1 MLTIGYDAKRAFNNA
16 SGLGNYSRL
25 LVESMVKYHPEN
37 NYLLFTP
44 KIGQTWQRWQAQ
56 MQESGVSSFLPP
68 RRLQRIFHSYWRSVG
83 IGKQAPAKGI
93 QIYHGLSHEL
103 PIGMSK
109 RGIKTVVTM
118 HDLIFLRYPEYFPRI
133 DRFIYERKFKQAC
146 QDADA
151 IVSISE
157 QTTEDLV
164 QFLKADPKKIQLIYQ
179 DCHPIFRR
187 AVTVGEL
194 AAFKTNHAITAPYI
208 YVAGSFEKRKN
219 HLRVLEAYAQLP
231 ADRPQLVFA
240 GKKTAYLQDML
251 KLANKLE
258 IAGEIRFLHNL
269 SFEQLPA
276 LYAGAV
282 FTAYLSEFEGFGL
295 PVLESMAVGTPVLTS
310 NLSSMPEVGGSAA
323 LYAPPSDV
331 EAMAMQMRLLLFDE
345 EKKAELTQQL
355 QIQADRFSAENMA
368 NQLNALYNAL

>member
-37 NYLLFTP
+37 HYLLFTP
-44 KIGQTWQRWQAQ
+44 KISQNWLSWQQQ
-56 MQESGVSSFLPP
+56 MQASGVASLLPP

-83 IGKQAPAKGI
+83 VSKEAPGRGI

-103 PIGMSK
+103 PVNMAK

-133 DRFIYERKFKQAC
+133 DRFFYERKFKQAC

-157 QTTEDLV
+157 QTTEDLIS
-164 QFLKADPKKIQLIYQ
+164 FLKADPKKIRQIYQ
-179 DCHPIFRR
+179 DCHPIFRN
-187 AVTVGEL
+187 AIVESDL
-194 AAFKTNHAITAPYI
+194 AAFKQKHQLSVPYI

-219 HLRVLEAYAQLP
+219 HLRVMEAYAQLP
-231 ADRPQLVFA
+231 ADRPKLVFA
-240 GKKTAYLQDML
+240 GKKSTYLQEML

-258 IAGEIRFLHNL
+258 IAAEVRVLQNL
-269 SFEQLPA
+269 AFDELPF

-310 NLSSMPEVGGSAA
+310 NISSMPEVGGNAA
-323 LYAPPSDV
+323 LYAPPTDV
-331 EAMAMQMRLLLFDE
+331 EAIAMQMRLLLFDE
-345 EKKAELTQQL
+345 EGNAAVRKLIKPQSEQ
-355 QIQADRFSAENMA
+355 FSAEKMA
-368 NQLNALYNAL
+368 DQLHALYHAL

>member
-37 NYLLFTP
+37 QYLLFTP
-44 KIGQTWQRWQAQ
+44 KISQNWLSWQQQ
-56 MQESGVSSFLPP
+56 MQASGVASLLPP

-83 IGKQAPAKGI
+83 VSKEAPGKGI

-103 PIGMSK
+103 PVNMAK

-133 DRFIYERKFKQAC
+133 DRFFYERKFKQAC

-157 QTTEDLV
+157 QTTADLIR
-164 QFLKADPKKIQLIYQ
+164 FLKADPKKIRQIYQ
-179 DCHPIFRR
+179 DCHPIFRNDI
-187 AVTVGEL
+187 VESDL
-194 AAFKTNHAITAPYI
+194 AAFKLKHQLSFPYI

-219 HLRVLEAYAQLP
+219 HLRAMEAYAQLP
-231 ADRPQLVFA
+231 ADRPKLVFA
-240 GKKTAYLQDML
+240 GKKTTYLQEML
-251 KLANKLE
+251 KLATKLE
-258 IAGEIRFLHNL
+258 IAAEVSVLQNL
-269 SFEQLPA
+269 AFEELPF
-276 LYAGAV
+276 LYAGAE

-310 NLSSMPEVGGSAA
+310 NISSMPEVGGNAA
-323 LYAPPSDV
+323 LYAPPTDV
-331 EAMAMQMRLLLFDE
+331 EAIAMQMRLLLFDE
-345 EKKAELTQQL
+345 EGNDAVRKLIKPQSEQ
-355 QIQADRFSAENMA
+355 FSAEKMA
-368 NQLNALYNAL
+368 NQLHTLYHAL

>member
-25 LVESMVKYHPEN
+25 LVESMVQYHPEN
-37 NYLLFTP
+37 KYLLFTP
-44 KIGQTWQRWQAQ
+44 KIGASWQPWQQQ
-56 MQESGVSSFLPP
+56 MQELGVDSLLPP

-83 IGKQAPAKGI
+83 IGKQAPGKGI

-103 PIGMSK
+103 PVNLTK

-133 DRFIYERKFKQAC
+133 DRFIYERKFKRAC

-164 QFLKADPKKIQLIYQ
+164 YFLKADPKKIHQIYQ
-179 DCHPIFRR
+179 DCHPVFRR
-187 AVTVGEL
+187 PVSVADL
-194 AAFKTNHAITAPYI
+194 AAFRTKHGLLAPYI
-208 YVAGSFEKRKN
+208 YVAGSFENRKN
-219 HLRVLEAYAQLP
+219 HLRVLQAYAQLP
-231 ADRPQLVFA
+231 SDRPKLVLA
-240 GKKTAYLQDML
+240 GKKTAYLQEIY
-251 KLANKLE
+251 KLANKLDM
-258 IAGEIRFLHNL
+258 AGELQVLHNL
-269 SFEQLPA
+269 AFEELPA

-310 NLSSMPEVGGSAA
+310 NISSMPEVGGSAA

-345 EKKAELTQQL
+345 ENNAALRQQL
-355 QIQADRFSAENMA
+355 QPQAEQFSAQKMA
-368 NQLNALYNAL
+368 KQLNALYLNL

>member
-37 NYLLFTP
+37 HYLLFTP
-44 KIGQTWQRWQAQ
+44 KISQNWLSWQQQ
-56 MQESGVSSFLPP
+56 MQASGVASLLPP

-83 IGKQAPAKGI
+83 VSKEAPGKGI

-103 PIGMSK
+103 PVNMAK

-133 DRFIYERKFKQAC
+133 DRFFYERKFKQAC

-157 QTTEDLV
+157 QTTEDLIS
-164 QFLKADPKKIQLIYQ
+164 FLKADPKKIRQIYQ
-179 DCHPIFRR
+179 DCHPIFRN
-187 AVTVGEL
+187 AIVESDL
-194 AAFKTNHAITAPYI
+194 AAFKQKHQLSVPYI

-219 HLRVLEAYAQLP
+219 HLRVMEAYAQLP
-231 ADRPQLVFA
+231 ADRPKLVFA
-240 GKKTAYLQDML
+240 GKKSTYLQEML

-258 IAGEIRFLHNL
+258 IAAEVRVLQNL
-269 SFEQLPA
+269 AFDELPF

-310 NLSSMPEVGGSAA
+310 NISSMPEVGGNAA
-323 LYAPPSDV
+323 LYAPPTDV
-331 EAMAMQMRLLLFDE
+331 EAIAMQMRLLLFDE
-345 EKKAELTQQL
+345 EGNAAVRKLIKPQSEQ
-355 QIQADRFSAENMA
+355 FSAEKMA
-368 NQLNALYNAL
+368 DQLHALYHAL

>member
-37 NYLLFTP
+37 HYLLFTP
-44 KIGQTWQRWQAQ
+44 KISQNWLSWQQQ
-56 MQESGVSSFLPP
+56 MQASGVASLLPP

-83 IGKQAPAKGI
+83 VSKEAPGKGI

-103 PIGMSK
+103 PVNMAK

-133 DRFIYERKFKQAC
+133 DRFFYERKFKQAC

-157 QTTEDLV
+157 QTTEDLIS
-164 QFLKADPKKIQLIYQ
+164 FLKADPKKIRQIYQ
-179 DCHPIFRR
+179 DCHPIFRN
-187 AVTVGEL
+187 AIVESDL
-194 AAFKTNHAITAPYI
+194 AAFKQKHQLSVPYI

-219 HLRVLEAYAQLP
+219 HLRVMEAYAQLP
-231 ADRPQLVFA
+231 ADRPKLVFA
-240 GKKTAYLQDML
+240 GKKSTYLQEML

-258 IAGEIRFLHNL
+258 IAAEVRVLQNL
-269 SFEQLPA
+269 AFDELPF

-310 NLSSMPEVGGSAA
+310 NISSMPEVGGNAA
-323 LYAPPSDV
+323 LYAPPTDV
-331 EAMAMQMRLLLFDE
+331 EAIAMQMRLLLFDE
-345 EKKAELTQQL
+345 EGNAEVRKLIKPQSEQ
-355 QIQADRFSAENMA
+355 FSAEKMA
-368 NQLNALYNAL
+368 DQLHALYHAL

>member
-37 NYLLFTP
+37 SYLLFTP
-44 KIGQTWQRWQAQ
+44 KIGSSWQPWQQ
-56 MQESGVSSFLPP
+56 LMQEAGVASLLPP

-83 IGKQAPAKGI
+83 VSKQAPGKGI

-103 PIGMSK
+103 PLNMAK

-146 QDADA
+146 QNADA

-164 QFLKADPKKIQLIYQ
+164 NFLKADPKKIKQIYQ

-187 AVTVGEL
+187 AVSANEVAT
-194 AAFKTNHAITAPYI
+194 FKAKHQLSAPYI

-219 HLRVLEAYAQLP
+219 HLRVMEAYAQLP
-231 ADRPQLVFA
+231 ADRPNLVFA
-240 GKKTAYLQDML
+240 GKKTSYLQEIM
-251 KLANKLE
+251 KLAHKLE
-258 IAGEIRFLHNL
+258 IAEELHVLQNL
-269 SFEQLPA
+269 AFEELPA

-295 PVLESMAVGTPVLTS
+295 PVLESMATGTPVLTS
-310 NLSSMPEVGGSAA
+310 NISSMPEIGGSVAF
-323 LYAPPSDV
+323 YAPPTDV
-331 EAMAMQMRLLLFDE
+331 EAIAMQMRLLLFDE
-345 EKKAELTQQL
+345 ENNATMSERLKPQSEL
-355 QIQADRFSAENMA
+355 FSAETMA
-368 NQLNALYNAL
+368 HQLNTLYLDL

>member
-37 NYLLFTP
+37 QYLLFTP
-44 KIGQTWQRWQAQ
+44 KISQNWLSWQQQ
-56 MQESGVSSFLPP
+56 MQASGVASLLPP

-83 IGKQAPAKGI
+83 VSKEAPGKGI

-103 PIGMSK
+103 PVNMAK

-133 DRFIYERKFKQAC
+133 DRFFYERKFKQAC
-146 QDADA
+146 QNADA

-157 QTTEDLV
+157 QTTEDLIS
-164 QFLKADPKKIQLIYQ
+164 FLKADPKKIRQIYQ
-179 DCHPIFRR
+179 DCHPIFRN
-187 AVTVGEL
+187 AIVESDL
-194 AAFKTNHAITAPYI
+194 AAFKQKHQLTVPYI

-219 HLRVLEAYAQLP
+219 HLRVMEAYAQLP
-231 ADRPQLVFA
+231 ADRPKLVFA
-240 GKKTAYLQDML
+240 GKKSTYLQEML

-258 IAGEIRFLHNL
+258 IATEVSVLQNL
-269 SFEQLPA
+269 AFEELPF

-295 PVLESMAVGTPVLTS
+295 PVLESMAIGTPVLTS
-310 NLSSMPEVGGSAA
+310 NISSMPEVGGNAA
-323 LYAPPSDV
+323 LYAPPTDV
-331 EAMAMQMRLLLFDE
+331 EAIAMQMRMLLFDE
-345 EKKAELTQQL
+345 EGNAAVRKLIKPQSEQ
-355 QIQADRFSAENMA
+355 FSAENMA
-368 NQLNALYNAL
+368 DQLQALYHAL